1 MKDVTLGNGTVI
13 SDAEYIEARGD
24 ILTDYIPTRDDLIS
38 LAHKLVDELLT
49 AEFFLKLQVSRKDIN
64 RRCYIQD
71 RLSRLMEYLKHSPE
85 LDAKIREE
93 LNGEELKAH
102 VIEELRVGREKNDRD
117 VARIIAES
125 EAESKTLGHD

>member
-1 MKDVTLGNGTVI
+1 MKDVMLGNGTVI

-38 LAHKLVDELLT
+38 LVHKLVDELLT

-93 LNGEELKAH
+93 LKAH